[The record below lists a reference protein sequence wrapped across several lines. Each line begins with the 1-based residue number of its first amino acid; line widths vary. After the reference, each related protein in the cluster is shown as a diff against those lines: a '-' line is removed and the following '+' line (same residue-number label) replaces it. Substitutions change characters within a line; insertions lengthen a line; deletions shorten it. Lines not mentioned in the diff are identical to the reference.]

1 MDVLI
6 HMSNREAT
14 GMAVKLAEAL
24 SRRGANWACF
34 LTNDAVTAADTPDF
48 VEAIGSAS
56 RAVVCEH
63 SWDRHMAGR
72 DNPFERGSQTINSA
86 LMADADRVVSL

>member
-6 HMSNREAT
+6 HMSSREAT
-14 GMAVKLAEAL
+14 GLAVNLADAL
-24 SRRGANWACF
+24 TRRGADWACF
-34 LTNDAVTAADTPDF
+34 LTNDAVTAADTPAF
-48 VEAIGSAS
+48 VEAVKSAS

-63 SWDRHMAGR
+63 SWDQHMTGR

-86 LMADADRVVSL
+86 LMAEADRVVSL